1 MAAGAVEIGW
11 LCRCEWPPTAPRAV
25 RSKYWLAQTA
35 SYGLDAERDSTMAEH
50 AVGEAVESEL

>member
-1 MAAGAVEIGW
+1 MAAHSAACGAMRFSRI
-11 LCRCEWPPTAPRAV
+11 LP
-25 RSKYWLAQTA
+25 AQPA